1 MSGGKLRKDPENSLA
16 RFRLFPLQRLPTRA
30 RLPARLP
37 PPLPPP
43 RAFLPPSAPFPCS
56 RERRCVSV
64 EAEFPPLFSPPPT
77 PPSQRKFR
85 VSFAALRRRYIP
97 NHPYLSAYAIRA
109 SYIPARVP
117 VENVLRSSLYKYP
130 KLSSPM
136 CVASIGGRRKW
147 GKKGTEN
154 KGCSRVC
161 LQTREREREFFIF
174 LHLVLIRRP
183 VCRFFRRRK
192 FRNLIT

>member
-1 MSGGKLRKDPENSLA
+1 MRKDPENSLA

-30 RLPARLP
+30 RLPPPFLP
-37 PPLPPP
+37 SPSSSPPSSS

-64 EAEFPPLFSPPPT
+64 EAEFPPLFSPLSPPPT
-77 PPSQRKFR
+77 PPFLRKFR

-117 VENVLRSSLYKYP
+117 VENVLRSTVQFVQVPETFVSD
-130 KLSSPM
+130 
-136 CVASIGGRRKW
+136 
-147 GKKGTEN
+147 
-154 KGCSRVC
+154 VC
-161 LQTREREREFFIF
+161 LFHWGEEKKAEKKKKKKKWKIKTAREFVYRLSRQKERERESF
-174 LHLVLIRRP
+174 L
-183 VCRFFRRRK
+183 FSY
-192 FRNLIT
+192 TS